1 MSALVHRLRAAALV
15 GIAAATVSLATGC
28 TTSPGAAAVVGNDSI
43 STQTLQNAVDAALKD
58 PAAQQQVGT
67 DRAAFVRDEL
77 GRLINDIIIGRAAA
91 EEHLNVT
98 PSDIDQA
105 TAGLEQRAGG
115 HQQLL
120 QAASAGGVPPSAL
133 PTFLHYYVLQQK
145 LVDRLLASVPIPQTA
160 LQAAYNKQIDSFDR
174 VHSAHILVKT
184 KKQADQLLAQVRKN
198 PSSFASLAQRF
209 SLDTGSKASG
219 GDLGFQGR
227 SAFVKP
233 FSDAI
238 FAAKPGTFVE
248 AHSQFG
254 WHVIHV
260 IAHQV
265 TPLAQ
270 AASQI
275 KAQLLQSQAQAVL
288 QSDLSRVG
296 KHLGVHV
303 NPRYGVWNN
312 TKGSVDPTPASHD
325 VSSPVATPTP

>member
-1 MSALVHRLRAAALV
+1 MSPLAYRLRTAALV
-15 GIAAATVSLATGC
+15 GVAAATVSLAAGC

-43 STQTLQNAVDAALKD
+43 STQKLQQAVDVALKD
-58 PAAQQQVGT
+58 PAAQQQVGA

-77 GRLINDIIIGRAAA
+77 GRLINDVIIGRAAA
-91 EEHLNVT
+91 EQHLTAT
-98 PSDIDQA
+98 PNDIAQA
-105 TAGLEQRAGG
+105 TAGLEQQAGG

-145 LVDRLLASVPIPQTA
+145 LVDKLLANVPVPQSA

-184 KKQADQLLAQVRKN
+184 KKEADRILAQVRKN

-209 SLDTGSKASG
+209 SLDTGSKANG

-227 SAFVKP
+227 AAFVKP

-238 FAAKPGTFVE
+238 FAAKPGSFVE

-265 TPLAQ
+265 TPLEQ
-270 AASQI
+270 AAPQLKSQI
-275 KAQLLQSQAQAVL
+275 LQAQAQSVL
-288 QSDLSRVG
+288 QAELSRVG
-296 KHLGVHV
+296 KRLGVHV

-312 TKGSVDPTPASHD
+312 TKGSVDPTPVAHD
-325 VSSPVATPTP
+325 VSSPVATPAG